1 MIQVSGVH
9 FGVEPAEN
17 PPRLKRML
25 LPLVDG
31 EIERH
36 SLTVAATLARAAHM
50 EVLLLAADTATASE
64 ASRSRRFRLSA
75 RAAGP
80 TLHTVSR
87 NLARHEADLRGRG
100 VRVRSYLMRGGAND
114 TVALLG
120 RVATQEQVSMVLL
133 TTGPRAAVAFPQ
145 AVRAALS
152 MATPTL
158 VVGATPANPFTHD
171 VLRRTS
177 VIVPTFRE
185 QHTTEG
191 LLWAEALSKCCD
203 GTILLLQMGRARG
216 IATHADSHLLSDGAD
231 GSHVRSTT
239 AANADGHAYWPAS
252 GATVRTESVTDFGAT
267 LARLRLDGPVLVI
280 LPITPAQL
288 DQGINQAA
296 LRAIEALGVLTLI
309 IPCEVTPPQIRDED
323 HQTRE
328 EESHHD
334 TATHA

>member
-17 PPRLKRML
+17 PPRLKRIL

-36 SLTVAATLARAAHM
+36 SLAVAGTLARAAHM
-50 EVLLLAADTATASE
+50 EVLLLAADTAAASQT
-64 ASRSRRFRLSA
+64 RRTRRFRLSA
-75 RAAGP
+75 RTAGP

-100 VRVRSYLMRGGAND
+100 VRVRSYLMRGSASD

-120 RVATQEQVSMVLL
+120 RVAAQEQASMVLL

-158 VVGATPANPFTHD
+158 VVSAAPANPFTHD

-177 VIVPTFRE
+177 VIVPTFRD
-185 QHTTEG
+185 QHSKEG
-191 LLWAEALSKCCD
+191 LLWAEALSRCCD
-203 GTILLLQMGRARG
+203 GTILLLRMGRAGG
-216 IATHADSHLLSDGAD
+216 ITTHANSHLPPDGVDGGHAWSTSAAD
-231 GSHVRSTT
+231 L
-239 AANADGHAYWPAS
+239 DGHAYWPAS

-288 DQGINQAA
+288 DQGANQAA
-296 LRAIEALGVLTLI
+296 LRTIEALGVLTLI
-309 IPCEVTPPQIRDED
+309 IPCEVTPPQIRDEN